1 MATWGMAVH
10 RKNGAPT
17 VSSTLQLLVEH
28 LNTGVYGR
36 GATFQCHVTSTDFIY
51 RISTLDG
58 DPVFLYALVI
68 DGRVPLEVGYQE
80 GTLVVIGGNADP
92 TAPTVHNVFNM
103 TQAAWDDLLAH
114 PVG

>member
-1 MATWGMAVH
+1 MRARRSPGSTTRRIRPVV
-10 RKNGAPT
+10 P
-17 VSSTLQLLVEH
+17 STLQLLVEH
-28 LNTGVYGR
+28 LNTGVFGR
-36 GATFQCHVTSTDFIY
+36 GATFTCTSTNFIY

-58 DPVFLYALVI
+58 DPVFVYALVI
-68 DGRVPLEVGYQE
+68 DRPVPLEVGYQE

-92 TAPTVHNVFNM
+92 TAPTVKDVFNM